1 MSKEEVLLS
10 LFFLSRIYFIPLYE
24 GEYKEVY
31 DMKEILGYI
40 SLIIM
45 FIIYSIYKVIMAILD
60 VIQNIFS

>member
-10 LFFLSRIYFIPLYE
+10 LFFLSRIYFMPLYE

-31 DMKEILGYI
+31 NMKEIFGYI

-45 FIIYSIYKVIMAILD
+45 FIVYSIYKVIMAILD
-60 VIQNIFS
+60 MIQNIFS

>member
-45 FIIYSIYKVIMAILD
+45 FIIYSIYKVIIAILD

>member
-10 LFFLSRIYFIPLYE
+10 LFFLSRIYFMPLYE

-45 FIIYSIYKVIMAILD
+45 FIVYSIYKVIMAILD
-60 VIQNIFS
+60 VIKNIFS

>member
-10 LFFLSRIYFIPLYE
+10 LFFLSRIYFMPLYE

-45 FIIYSIYKVIMAILD
+45 FIVYSIYKVIIAILD
-60 VIQNIFS
+60 VIKNIFS